1 LNRSQGE
8 PGQGGVVLRAREI
21 LVRRVPVYML
31 ILAVVLTA
39 LLTFS
44 VFYAQ
49 VPPVVEFVKALRPKT
64 VTVTI
69 TDVTF
74 TSVTL
79 EDTDTPPDN
88 KANQAVVVFST
99 DGPVDGAVRVT
110 VTLRNAAGNIL
121 DSGSTT
127 VPVPAAGSYT
137 ATVGLNNQAVMAN
150 VKSIE
155 ISFEQVT

>member
-1 LNRSQGE
+1 
-8 PGQGGVVLRAREI
+8 VVLRAREI

-49 VPPVVEFVKALRPKT
+49 VPPVVEFVNALRPKT

-69 TDVTF
+69 TDAIL

-79 EDTDTPPDN
+79 VDTDADGR
-88 KANQAVVVFST
+88 ANQAVVVFST

-110 VTLRNAAGNIL
+110 VTLRDAFGFTL
-121 DSGSTT
+121 DIGFTT
-127 VPVPAAGSYT
+127 VFVPAAGSYT
-137 ATVGLNNQAVMAN
+137 AFVFLNNIALMAN
-150 VKSIE
+150 VKLIE
-155 ISFEQVT
+155 ITFEQVTG

>member
-1 LNRSQGE
+1 
-8 PGQGGVVLRAREI
+8 VVLRAREI

-49 VPPVVEFVKALRPKT
+49 VPPVVEFVNALRPKT

-69 TDVTF
+69 TDAIL

-79 EDTDTPPDN
+79 QDTNFPPDDR
-88 KANQAVVVFST
+88 ANQAVVVFST

-110 VTLRNAAGNIL
+110 VTLRDAFGFTL
-121 DSGSTT
+121 DIGFTT
-127 VPVPAAGSYT
+127 VFVPAAGSYT
-137 ATVGLNNQAVMAN
+137 AFVFLNNIALMAN
-150 VKSIE
+150 VKLIE
-155 ISFEQVT
+155 ITFEQVTG

>member
-1 LNRSQGE
+1 
-8 PGQGGVVLRAREI
+8 VVLRAREI

-69 TDVTF
+69 TDATF

-79 EDTDTPPDN
+79 VDTDADDR
-88 KANQAVVVFST
+88 ANQAVVVFST

-110 VTLRNAAGNIL
+110 VTLKDAFGFTL
-121 DSGSTT
+121 DSGFTT
-127 VPVPAAGSYT
+127 VFVPAAGSYT
-137 ATVGLNNQAVMAN
+137 ATVPLNNIALMAN
-150 VKSIE
+150 VKLIE
-155 ISFEQVT
+155 ITFEQVTG

>member
-1 LNRSQGE
+1 
-8 PGQGGVVLRAREI
+8 VVLRAREI

-39 LLTFS
+39 LITFS

-49 VPPVVEFVKALRPKT
+49 VPPVVEFVKALRAKT

-79 EDTDTPPDN
+79 VDTDADG
-88 KANQAVVVFST
+88 KANQAVVAFST
-99 DGPVDGAVRVT
+99 DGPVDGSVIVT
-110 VTLRNAAGNIL
+110 VTLRNAVGNIL

-127 VPVPAAGSYT
+127 VIVTAAGSFT
-137 ATVGLNNQAVMAN
+137 ATVPLNNLAVMAN

-155 ISFEQVT
+155 ISFEQSP